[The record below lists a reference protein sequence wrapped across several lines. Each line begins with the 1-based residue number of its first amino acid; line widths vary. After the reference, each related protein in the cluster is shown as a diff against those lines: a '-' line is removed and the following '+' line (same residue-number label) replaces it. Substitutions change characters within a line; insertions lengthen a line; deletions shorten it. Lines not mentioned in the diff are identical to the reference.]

1 MKPRSATATL
11 GGVLLFLLSLIAA
24 TAGAL
29 AQSTPAVEVVW
40 DETTPNFAGRMMDI
54 DRAENVY
61 SVGDTYVNGV
71 VLTQKFSP
79 AGIKLW
85 ERTFRPEVQVRANW
99 VAAVPDG
106 GVYVVGFKWIT
117 SEQYPVGYFVLRYDA
132 DGNLVFSDIV
142 DGSAAQANRAEA
154 DRAGN
159 VYVTGGLYVAGVFR
173 IGIVKYTA
181 AGRQWI
187 CPVVNPNG
195 TGFPG
200 TPLPTGL
207 FVSDNDAWIAAS
219 GTSGYNFYV
228 LSCDPSGFKRWQDF
242 QNNSVYAAAVAVN
255 NAGEVYFGNGL
266 PSGAGMQLRKY
277 SPTGVLQWTNLYS
290 PGDYIHRLALDSLG
304 NVIVIGPDYG
314 TSYYANWVTMKVA
327 PNGAQLW
334 SRIFDGLDGGN
345 EIPNFVAVDPFDNV
359 YVTGTGGPFVTAA
372 NGSRYLQ
379 MVTLKYSAAGAPQWT
394 ISSAD
399 GFSGNAVRVGEDG
412 VTLYVQGY
420 GQMYTARYRQT
431 GLGDVPAAPAGL
443 NATAVFTGLSYK
455 VTLAWTDNATNELW
469 YDIYRCSG
477 ALCTGLLKIGR
488 TLVDNATS
496 FEDFAVLE
504 GSTYSYQVVA
514 HGFNADSAPSNT
526 VRVTIGTA
534 APVLVPVSAP
544 APAPAPETV
553 TAPAAPANLSASALA
568 SSRVG
573 LQWTN
578 KSSTQT
584 VVAIERCAAPCSRF
598 TEIARVT
605 GTATSFTDSGLAARK
620 SYSYRVRAQNAAG
633 WSPYSASVTAR
644 TLR

>member
-24 TAGAL
+24 MPGAH
-29 AQSTPAVEVVW
+29 AQSTSAVEVVW
-40 DETTPNFAGRMMDI
+40 EATTPNFAGRMMDI
-54 DRAENVY
+54 DGFQNVY
-61 SVGDTYVNGV
+61 SVGDTFVNGV
-71 VLTQKFSP
+71 VTTRKYSP
-79 AGIKLW
+79 AGDLLW

-99 VAAVPDG
+99 VAADPNG
-106 GVYVVGFKWIT
+106 GAYVVGFKWIT
-117 SEQYPVGYFVLRYDA
+117 SDVYPVGYFVLRYDA
-132 DGNLVFSDIV
+132 NGDLVFSDIV
-142 DGSAAQANRAEA
+142 DGSAAQASRVEA

-159 VYVTGGLYVAGVFR
+159 AYVTGGLYDAGVFR
-173 IGIVKYTA
+173 IGIVKYSPSA
-181 AGRQWI
+181 RQWI

-207 FVSDNDAWIAAS
+207 YLSDNEGWIAAS

-228 LSCDPSGFKRWQDF
+228 LSCDPSSGFKRWQDF

-255 NAGEVYFGNGL
+255 NVGEVYFGNGL
-266 PSGAGMQLRKY
+266 PGGTGMQIRKY
-277 SPTGVLQWTNLYS
+277 SPTGALQWTNLYT

-304 NVIVIGPDYG
+304 NVIAIGPDYG

-334 SRIFDGLDGGN
+334 SRTFSGLDGNN
-345 EIPNFVAVDPFDNV
+345 EIPNFVAVDRSDNV
-359 YVTGTGGPFVTAA
+359 YVTGSGGPYVTAA

-379 MVTLKYSAAGAPQWT
+379 MVTLKYSAAGEPAWNIT
-394 ISSAD
+394 SAA
-399 GFSGNAVRVGEDG
+399 GFSGDAIRLSDDG
-412 VTLYVQGY
+412 VSLFVQGY

-431 GLGDVPAAPAGL
+431 GLGEVPAAPTGL
-443 NATAVFTGLSYK
+443 SATAVYTGLSYK

-469 YDIYRCSG
+469 YEIYRCNG
-477 ALCTGLLKIGR
+477 GLCTGLLKIGR

-514 HGFNADSAPSNT
+514 HGFSADSAPSNIAQ
-526 VRVTIGTA
+526 VTAGTA
-534 APVLVPVSAP
+534 APVPVSAP
-544 APAPAPETV
+544 VPAPTPDPV
-553 TAPAAPANLSASALA
+553 TAPAAPANLSASALS
-568 SSRVG
+568 SSRIG
-573 LQWTN
+573 LRWTN

-584 VVAIERCAAPCSRF
+584 VVAIERCASPCSRF
-598 TEIARVT
+598 TEIARVA

-620 SYSYRVRAQNAAG
+620 SYSYRVRASNAAG